1 MSRPRKF
8 TPQTEAD
15 IAKRRAAGESTT
27 SIAASL
33 GTSSQNIDN
42 SLKRSASGIGAG
54 GAQVAPSLDP
64 FEAAQM
70 QVFERLKLELEVGDH
85 NAQGLSQLTKA
96 LNDTVKAIR
105 QHRVLTKAVERDQ
118 APRSQAAEMVRQRL
132 EKLSKTQRM
141 AVAVFES
148 LTEQTDAD
156 KTGTE

>member
-1 MSRPRKF
+1 MAGSPPAL
-8 TPQTEAD
+8 TAD
-15 IAKRRAAGESTT
+15 QRRQALELLQA
-27 SIAASL
+27 
-33 GTSSQNIDN
+33 GTSARKVAERLGVDSNTIDRLRG
-42 SLKRSASGIGAG
+42 SVSAG

-85 NAQGLSQLTKA
+85 NAQGIAQLTKA

-105 QHRVLTKAVERDQ
+105 QHRVMTKAVERDQ

-148 LTEQTDAD
+148 LTEQTEAD